1 MTSTSR
7 LGSGPI
13 CLCRDRIP
21 VEMLPELDEWTPKH
35 FDDSLQHPAVVTAS
49 SFAVLNEGYNSG
61 SDPNRLFVYTAS
73 DIAGLVDW
81 IDSPE
86 LREAIADGADREAQ
100 VLGVDGEPF
109 TGNIYEPDRPGQAR
123 RDGEAGRTWLA
134 VERFEVPADLR
145 GEFDAWLGARLARIA
160 AGSAVRNALTWTQKR
175 DVPRRFPYD
184 RYVSAG
190 NRMLTAE
197 FAVAAGRAPDAALAD
212 IDAALEGIGGWRAR
226 LPYYR
231 RDIAEH
237 MTTRPDG

>member
-7 LGSGPI
+7 LGRGPI

-35 FDDSLQHPAVVTAS
+35 FDDSLQHPAVITAS
-49 SFAVLNEGYNSG
+49 SLAVLNEGYNSDN
-61 SDPNRLFVYTAS
+61 DPNRLFIYTAS
-73 DIAGLVDW
+73 DIAGLVAW

-86 LREAIADGADREAQ
+86 LRAAIADGADREAQ

-109 TGNIYEPDRPGQAR
+109 TGNIYALDQPGQIR
-123 RDGEAGRTWLA
+123 RNSEGGQTWLA
-134 VERFEVPADLR
+134 VERFEVPADLD
-145 GEFDAWLGARLARIA
+145 GEFDAWLRARLARIA
-160 AGSAVRNALTWTQKR
+160 ASSDVRSAFTWTQQR

-184 RYVSAG
+184 RYISAG
-190 NRMLTAE
+190 NRMLSVE
-197 FAVAAGRAPDAALAD
+197 FAVTAGRAQDAMIAD
-212 IDAALEGIGGWRAR
+212 IDAALEEIGGWQAR

-237 MTTRPDG
+237 MTTRPAS